1 MQNLSFFSFVFFV
14 FFVSL
19 HFQNNERELTM
30 SKTII
35 TINREC
41 GSGGRDIARRLG
53 EILGLKVYDKSILEA
68 ICEKY
73 KLDKDEILRIKG
85 QKLNLWDDLCLF
97 YRQFYTVD
105 DHYQTEKKKITSRE
119 LYYAESQIM
128 RNLARQESCI
138 IVGRAGFHVFKDN
151 PDAIH
156 IFLIGDRDL
165 RIRRIAEREGLDEK
179 SAAKYIDETDNAREN
194 FTKSFA
200 EVSRYDARNYDI
212 VLNVSRFTP
221 EEVAT
226 FLAENQRKMIEE

>member
-1 MQNLSFFSFVFFV
+1 
-14 FFVSL
+14 
-19 HFQNNERELTM
+19 M

-41 GSGGRDIARRLG
+41 GCGGRDIARRLG
-53 EILGLKVYDKSILEA
+53 ETLGLKVYDKSILEA

-73 KLDKDEILRIKG
+73 KLDEKEILRIKG
-85 QKLNLWDDLCLF
+85 QKLNLWDDLCQF
-97 YRQFYTVD
+97 YRQFNTVD

-128 RNLARQESCI
+128 RNLAAQESCI
-138 IVGRAGFHVFKDN
+138 VVGRAGFHVFKDN

-156 IFLIGDRDL
+156 IFLIGDRDF
-165 RIRRIAEREGLDEK
+165 RIQRIIKREGLDEK
-179 SAAKYIDETDNAREN
+179 AAAKYVDETDEAREN

-212 VLNVSRFTP
+212 VINVSRFTTP
-221 EEVAT
+221 EEVAAI
-226 FLAENQRKMIEE
+226 LAENMRKRIGK

>member
-1 MQNLSFFSFVFFV
+1 MN
-14 FFVSL
+14 
-19 HFQNNERELTM
+19 
-30 SKTII
+30 KTII

-53 EILGLKVYDKSILEA
+53 EILGLKVYDKVILDA

-73 KLDKDEILRIKG
+73 KLDKDEILRIKS
-85 QKLNLWDDLCLF
+85 KKFNLWDDIC
-97 YRQFYTVD
+97 QFYSQFDTIGSN
-105 DHYQTEKKKITSRE
+105 YQTENRKITSRE

-128 RNLARQESCI
+128 RNMAEQESCI

-156 IFLIGDRDL
+156 IFLIADRDL
-165 RIRRIAEREGLDEK
+165 RIRCIAEREALDEK
-179 SAAKYIDETDNAREN
+179 SAAKYVDETDNAREN

-200 EVSRYDARNYDI
+200 GVSRYDVHNYDI
-212 VLNVSRFTP
+212 VFNVSRFTP

-226 FLAENQRKMIEE
+226 FLAENLRKRVEE